1 MKSIIKKISIIGMA
15 FAFSH
20 AAIAAESLYS
30 SNVQSGLVDT
40 DKDGVIGARDLC
52 PSTPNGSAV
61 DNNGCP
67 AQTTQLLS
75 IELNVLF
82 DSGKAEISPRFYSEL
97 QELAAFLQQNPNST
111 AVIEGHTDDKG
122 SEKLNREL
130 SQKRAS
136 AIADVLVDRFR
147 IQPDR
152 VKGIGY
158 GESRPIDSNLTEE
171 GRAQNR
177 RVVAEVYAQKEIVN
191 ERWTIFSVDNGN
203 GNTNTALNN
212 IY

>member
-1 MKSIIKKISIIGMA
+1 MKSIIKNISIIGMA

-30 SNVQSGLVDT
+30 SNVQPRLADA

-52 PSTPNGSAV
+52 PDTPKGSAV
-61 DNNGCP
+61 DNSGCP
-67 AQTTQLLS
+67 AQTTQLLT
-75 IELNVLF
+75 IELNILF
-82 DSGKAEISPRFYSEL
+82 DSGKSDISPRFYSEL
-97 QELAAFLQQNPNST
+97 QELATFLKEHPNST

-130 SQKRAS
+130 SQKRAT

-147 IQPDR
+147 VQPDR

-177 RVVAEVYAQKEIVN
+177 RVVAEVYAQQKIMN
-191 ERWTIFSVDNGN
+191 ERWTIFSVDGS
-203 GNTNTALNN
+203 NTNTALNN
-212 IY
+212 KY